1 MKGSRSV
8 RRLSPVAGLLFA
20 SLLALLAA
28 LPASAQTP
36 TASPG
41 ATPQGTPGTLP
52 GLQYAASRQYAPDPT
67 KPISASDE
75 GLFLLTA
82 RIFVFDTEAHAN
94 AGWDATVNSTTI
106 ESQLPPSS
114 EKVQY
119 EEIEI
124 ESLGDRAWG
133 VTIAAET
140 PQGDTGYFRL
150 VYVQDGAYLY
160 TLSAIAGSAEPTLI
174 TDAFAKA
181 MVDAEPGDGD
191 VEFSPDGT
199 SRGGVWDLMPV
210 QGDDTAGE
218 LVAFADSELDLAD
231 GDS

>member
-1 MKGSRSV
+1 MKGPFLV
-8 RRLSPVAGLLFA
+8 RRLFPAAALLLA
-20 SLLALLAA
+20 ALIALLAA

-36 TASPG
+36 MASPG
-41 ATPQGTPGTLP
+41 ATPEGTPGTLP
-52 GLQYAASRQYAPDPT
+52 GLKYVASRQYAPDPT
-67 KPISASDE
+67 KPINASDE

-82 RIFVFDTEAHAN
+82 RVFAFDTEDHAN

-106 ESQLPPSS
+106 ESQMPPST

-124 ESLGDRAWG
+124 EGLGDRAWAT
-133 VTIAAET
+133 TIAAET

-174 TDAFAKA
+174 TDAFAEA
-181 MVDAEPGDGD
+181 MVAAEPGDGD
-191 VEFSPDGT
+191 AQFNADGSST
-199 SRGGVWDLMPV
+199 GGVWDLLPV
-210 QGDDTAGE
+210 QGDDTAGD
-218 LVAFADSELDLAD
+218 LVAFADSEIDLS
-231 GDS
+231 GE

>member
-1 MKGSRSV
+1 M
-8 RRLSPVAGLLFA
+8 RRLLPVAALLVA

-36 TASPG
+36 AASPA

-52 GLQYAASRQYAPDPT
+52 GLQYVASRQYAPDPT

-82 RIFVFDTEAHAN
+82 RIFAFDSETHAN
-94 AGWDATVNSTTI
+94 AGWDVTTNSTTI

-119 EEIEI
+119 EEIEL
-124 ESLGDRAWG
+124 EGLGDRAWG

-174 TDAFAKA
+174 TDTFAEA
-181 MVDAEPGDGD
+181 MVAAEPGDGD
-191 VEFSPDGT
+191 AQFNPDGT
-199 SRGGVWDLMPV
+199 STGGVWDLLPR

-218 LVAFADSELDLAD
+218 LVAFADSETDLS
-231 GDS
+231 GS